1 MKSTTKSVKQ
11 AINEHILEHFSPES
25 YGGGENALDNLKD
38 QLKSFSY
45 MPTDYAKGVYMAQGG
60 TFLIYYQDQRDFLN
74 SLGINPDN
82 KHFSDNK
89 VFEQYCHLI
98 GRQVAELVR

>member
-11 AINEHILEHFSPES
+11 AINMHILEQFTPDVF
-25 YGGGENALDNLKD
+25 GGTLTLENLKY
-38 QLKSFSY
+38 QLESFCH
-45 MPTDYAKGVYMAQGG
+45 MPTDYAKGVYMAEGG
-60 TFLIYYQDQRDFLN
+60 TFLIYYSEQRDFLN

-82 KHFSDNK
+82 KEYSDDK

-98 GRQVAELVR
+98 GRQIAELVR